1 MKVIKLFGV
10 LSVVASLGACG
21 TFSSRDIS
29 NNAVK
34 IRDYNV
40 KTHCDEISHVYS
52 GIQYDLCILDS
63 DRGATPAK
71 IQMDPLWVTS
81 IDFVFSAIADTLI
94 LPYTLVQQ
102 VEYGNIEVVK

>member
-1 MKVIKLFGV
+1 MKVIKLLGV
-10 LSVVASLGACG
+10 LSVAASLGACG

-29 NNAVK
+29 NNAIEV
-34 IRDYNV
+34 RDYNV

-63 DRGATPAK
+63 DRGAAPTTLQ
-71 IQMDPLWVTS
+71 IDPLWVTS

-102 VEYGNIEVVK
+102 VEHGNIDVVK